1 MTTLAPTYI
10 ENFSVINKWSFG
22 KNFINFLS
30 YDIISFM
37 LSKVFF
43 TTFFRVG
50 CKKIMKVEGDHGKKG
65 RRAKR

>member
-37 LSKVFF
+37 LSKVFYHIYLF
-43 TTFFRVG
+43 SV
-50 CKKIMKVEGDHGKKG
+50 
-65 RRAKR
+65 